1 MQQVNL
7 YTEALR
13 PKKVMLSLTH
23 MLAITLV
30 LLLLITGLTFYKRQA
45 VIDVVELAEK
55 KALQANEIE
64 QDVEVLREKVARTIR
79 DELLVAT
86 NKKLSKQLEQRERLV
101 ELLGNSVARGNDGF
115 SVLLVALGQQTID
128 SLWLTRMYF
137 GQGGRDIG
145 LEGLSSSADS
155 VPVYLKKLRDE
166 PQFVGR
172 SFDLFELKEKD
183 GYLAFYLGAGVVPEE
198 GNNP

>member
-7 YTEALR
+7 YTDVLK
-13 PKKVMLSLTH
+13 PKKVVLSLAH
-23 MLAITLV
+23 MLVITLA
-30 LLLLITGLTFYKRQA
+30 LLLIIAGFTFYKRQA
-45 VIDVVELAEK
+45 VTDVAVMAEK
-55 KALQANEIE
+55 KALQVSSIE
-64 QDVEVLREKVARTIR
+64 RDVEVLRAKVARTIR

-86 NKKLSKQLEQRERLV
+86 NKKLARQLEQRERLV
-101 ELLGNSVARGNDGF
+101 EVLGNSVARGTTGF
-115 SVLLVALGQQTID
+115 SVLLVALGQQSID

-145 LEGLSSSADS
+145 LEGLSSNADS

-172 SFDLFELKEKD
+172 SFDLFELQEKD
-183 GYLAFYLGAGVVPEE
+183 GYLAFYLRSGVVPEE
-198 GNNP
+198 GNVP